1 MQQDLSR
8 AGRPKPLRRTAARSF
23 YFFSAHAYF
32 WGLTESPETD
42 AGGNFLIE

>member
-1 MQQDLSR
+1 MIANPERFNL
-8 AGRPKPLRRTAARSF
+8 

-42 AGGNFLIE
+42 AGGDFLIE